1 MEGNDVSKGKSKKL
15 IAIVLVCIIIV
26 SALVLIVVTRP
37 PPFNGE
43 PEPSYF
49 LRLNYNV
56 GEKLVYRMEIAGIT
70 GDETYT
76 TELTYEMEIL
86 NFDGEN
92 YTIQQTITDEATG
105 ASVIGQAK
113 INQTGYVLEYGY
125 DQESF
130 LGITTFFSVPTFRAY
145 FTAEEVK
152 LGDTW
157 KNVLGIETMEHFPL
171 DYSGTGTFTLSEVS
185 DETVTLNYEAWMQ
198 TTTYNVNQ
206 SVTINGTIHLDAFTY
221 RVVEFNLTESI
232 KSEVAGTIKET
243 EATTHCWLC
252 LNEKHE

>member
-26 SALVLIVVTRP
+26 SGIVLFVVTRS
-37 PPFNGE
+37 PFNGE

-49 LRLNYNV
+49 LRLNYDV
-56 GEKLVYRMEIAGIT
+56 GEKLVYRMEFAGIT

-76 TELTYEMEIL
+76 TELTYEMEVL
-86 NFDGEN
+86 DFDGEN

-113 INQTGYVLEYGY
+113 MNQTGYVVEYGY

-152 LGDTW
+152 LGDSW
-157 KNVLGIETMEHFPL
+157 KNILGVDPLEHFPI

-185 DETVTLNYEAWMQ
+185 DETMTLDYEAWMQ
-198 TTTYNVNQ
+198 TTTYNVNH
-206 SVTINGTIHLDAFTY
+206 SATINGTIHLDAFTY
-221 RVVEFNLTESI
+221 RVVEFNLTETV
-232 KSEVAGTIKET
+232 KSEVAGTTMET
-243 EATTHCWLC
+243 EATTHCWLVS
-252 LNEKHE
+252 E